1 MDYTITIDNFEGPLD
16 LLLHLIKESDID
28 IFNISIEN
36 ITKQYFDYIK
46 KMEELNLN
54 IASEYLVMAAELME
68 IKSKTLL
75 PNSKAENDDEFEEDP
90 KEQLIR
96 RLLEYQRY
104 KEVTEAFKEL
114 EEERSQFYTK
124 APANMKQYCEEEQV
138 SLGDVSLDDLM
149 LAFQKFLQRKEMEK
163 PLNTKITKKEY
174 SVSRRCSEI
183 RQILKE
189 KKQVGFKELFDIYS
203 KDYIVVT
210 FLSILDLARKQEL
223 NIKQDH
229 NFEDIYLVSK
239 DVQHE

>member
-1 MDYTITIDNFEGPLD
+1 MNYTITIDNFEGPLD

-28 IFNISIEN
+28 IFNISIEK
-36 ITKQYFDYIK
+36 ITKQYFDYIQ

-68 IKSKTLL
+68 MKSKTLL
-75 PNSKAENDDEFEEDP
+75 PNSKLDSDDEFEEDP

-104 KEVTEAFKEL
+104 KEITGSFKEL

-124 APANMKQYCEEEQV
+124 SPENMRQYSEEEV
-138 SLGDVSLDDLM
+138 SLGDVTLDDLM
-149 LAFQKFLQRKEMEK
+149 DAFQKFLQRKEMEK
-163 PLNTKITKKEY
+163 PLSTKITKKEY
-174 SVSRRCSEI
+174 SVTKRCNEI

-189 KKQVGFKELFDIYS
+189 KKKVEFKDLFDIYS
-203 KDYIVVT
+203 KDYVVVT

-223 NIKQDH
+223 NIKQEH
-229 NFEDIYLVSK
+229 NFEDIYLVLK
-239 DVQHE
+239 GEENE